1 MRRRDFITLLG
12 GATLSKLAG
21 PLPLNAQQSA
31 RSVIGFLS
39 STSKDGA
46 APYIAGLGRG
56 LSEVGYA
63 EGRNL
68 EIEFRWADGNYERL
82 PALAEELVRL
92 NVDVLVTHG
101 AAGALAAKNAT
112 STVPIVITAVG
123 DMLALGLVSS
133 LARPGGRARKAV
145 ALPRAVSPRLGAR
158 DACFAGGDRAPLP
171 SRAPGRG
178 DRSGRALRRA
188 LGGLGVLW
196 GALVFSLAL
205 FAY

>member
-68 EIEFRWADGNYERL
+68 EIEFRWADDQIDRL
-82 PALAEELVRL
+82 PGLAADLVQRK
-92 NVDVLVTHG
+92 VSVIV
-101 AAGALAAKNAT
+101 ASAIRASLAAKSCDVHN
-112 STVPIVITAVG
+112 SR
-123 DMLALGLVSS
+123 GLCDGQRSS
-133 LARPGGRARKAV
+133 PV
-145 ALPRAVSPRLGAR
+145 WT
-158 DACFAGGDRAPLP
+158 
-171 SRAPGRG
+171 
-178 DRSGRALRRA
+178 RRQFKSA
-188 LGGLGVLW
+188 W
-196 GALVFSLAL
+196 RQF
-205 FAY
+205 